1 MTKTSAMGLDEPRP
15 AVSDSAPRLIL
26 PLGSAEAN
34 LASAGGKAA
43 ALARLLEAGLP
54 VPGGFIVGTD
64 AYRGFVQANDLQAF
78 IDAAVARIDGRDP
91 KRLDR
96 ASEAIHSAFAQATM
110 PREIAEAIAAA
121 YGRLAGEAS
130 ALDGE
135 ASGLAGDPSGLAGE
149 ASGLVGESPSVAVR
163 SSATAEDLPELSFAG
178 QQETY
183 LNIRGESAVLAAVQ
197 RCWASLWTP
206 RAIFY
211 RAQHAVPTDG
221 VAMAVLV
228 QRLVPAES
236 AGILFT
242 ANPITGDRDQAVIN
256 ASWGLGEAIVGG
268 LVTPDTMIVDKQD
281 GRVVSR
287 ETADKAVMTVPTE
300 TGSQEQAV
308 PPELRGRRVLD
319 DAAAAEL
326 VSLAGRIEDHFG
338 QAMDIEWAFASG
350 RFYILQARPI
360 TALPEPSA
368 LPSST
373 VAVPNAVEWI
383 PPIEGSAWLRRQ
395 VVEHMPEPLSPLFAE
410 LYLEQGLEHS
420 MHQVMDIMGMP
431 QDVLRRFFDP
441 PMFNTVN
448 GFAYMRADFK
458 LNIRTF
464 GLIFA
469 VYLKVLPKLLRVA
482 IPYWRDDQLPAYQ
495 AKIEGWKRLDLPK
508 AKDTQLLEGLLELA
522 DADAVYWFAANFPL
536 ALSKVTDGL
545 LGWVL
550 RSVKPTRNAQD
561 TALDYPLSSGPL
573 LRGYPSKTLDA
584 QIALEAVARRIGED
598 EALRAHLLDRPAREI
613 MQALEASPSG
623 GPALAAL
630 QAYLA
635 QYGHQIYN
643 LDFVAPTQAEDP
655 LPVLIGLH
663 ALLAH
668 PERDALAMQ
677 RDFAAAREET
687 AEAILRRIG
696 PIRRPIFRKTLAW
709 AQRFTPYREDALYYV
724 GAAWPTLRGLAL
736 ELGGRMVAAGLLE
749 QPDDVFYL
757 RSAELRQAIA
767 ARAAGTAGDAGSVET
782 SGSDLSA
789 KASKQRALRDERLSL
804 QPPPTVPENY
814 RMKIGPFDLS
824 SSLQP
829 KENRSDGEAIEGY
842 AVSPGRVTAPA
853 SVILSPADFEK
864 MRPDSILVCP
874 TTTPAWTPLFAQA
887 RGLVTDIGGVLAHG
901 SIVAREY
908 GIPAVMGTTVATSR
922 IRDGQMI
929 TVDGTAGTVVIVE

>member
-1 MTKTSAMGLDEPRP
+1 MTKPSAMDPSEPRP
-15 AVSDSAPRLIL
+15 AVSESLPRLTL
-26 PLGSAEAN
+26 PLGSAEAD

-43 ALARLLEAGLP
+43 SLARLVEAGLP
-54 VPGGFIVGTD
+54 VPDGFIVGTD
-64 AYRGFVQANDLQAF
+64 AYRSFVQANDLQAI
-78 IDAAVARIDGRDP
+78 IDAAVSEIDGRDP
-91 KRLDR
+91 KRLDQ
-96 ASEAIHSAFAQATM
+96 ASEAIRIAFAQATM
-110 PREIAEAIAAA
+110 PQDIAAAIAAA
-121 YGRLAGEAS
+121 YARLAGES
-130 ALDGE
+130 
-135 ASGLAGDPSGLAGE
+135 S
-149 ASGLVGESPSVAVR
+149 SVAVR
-163 SSATAEDLPELSFAG
+163 SSATAEDLPDLSFAG

-206 RAIFY
+206 RAIGY

-221 VAMAVLV
+221 VAMAVVV
-228 QRLVPAES
+228 QGLIPAES

-268 LVTPDTMIVDKQD
+268 LVTPDTVIVNKKD
-281 GRVVSR
+281 GSVVSR
-287 ETADKAVMTVPTE
+287 ETANKAVMTVRTT
-300 TGSQEQAV
+300 TGSAEQEV
-308 PPELRGRRVLD
+308 PPELRERAVLD

-326 VSLAGRIEDHFG
+326 VSLAGRIETHFG

-368 LPSST
+368 SPPPT
-373 VAVPNAVEWI
+373 VAVPDTVEWI

-410 LYLEQGLEHS
+410 LYLERGLEHS
-420 MHQVMDIMGMP
+420 MHEVMDIMGMP
-431 QDVLRRFFDP
+431 QDVLQRFFDP

-458 LNIRTF
+458 LNIRSF

-469 VYLKVLPKLLRVA
+469 IYLKVLPRLLRVA
-482 IPYWRDDQLPAYQ
+482 IPYWRDEQLPAYQ
-495 AKIEGWKRLDLPK
+495 EKIERWKRLDLPE
-508 AKDTQLLEGLLELA
+508 AEDAQLLEGLLELA

-550 RSVKPTRNAQD
+550 RSVKPARNAQD
-561 TALDYPLSSGPL
+561 TTLDYPLSSGPL

-584 QIALEAVARRIGED
+584 QIALEAVARMIGED
-598 EALRAHLLDRPAREI
+598 EPLRARLLDGPAREL
-613 MQALEASPSG
+613 MRRLEASPSG

-630 QAYLA
+630 QDYLA
-635 QYGHQIYN
+635 LYGHQIYN
-643 LDFVAPTQAEDP
+643 LDFVVPTQAEDP

-668 PERDALAMQ
+668 PERDAVAMQ
-677 RDFAAAREET
+677 RDFAEAREET
-687 AEAILRRIG
+687 AAAILLRLG

-736 ELGGRMVAAGLLE
+736 ELGGRMVAAGLLA

-757 RSAELRQAIA
+757 RSADLRQAIA
-767 ARAAGTAGDAGSVET
+767 ERAAGTVGTNGIADTAGIAGTASSAST
-782 SGSDLSA
+782 AGTDRGQLSA
-789 KASKQRALRDERLSL
+789 EASKQRALRNERLGL

-864 MRPDSILVCP
+864 MRPDTILVCP

-908 GIPAVMGTTVATSR
+908 GIPAVMGTTVATTR